1 MSLILLKECPS
12 CTSDSSQILKE
23 LSASKWTIYCNS
35 CGRNDAEVYGETK
48 EDVVVNWNNL
58 NKGDIK

>member
-12 CTSDSSQILKE
+12 CSASSSQIMKE
-23 LSASKWTIYCNS
+23 IEHMDKWTIYCNS

-48 EDVVVNWNNL
+48 EQVVDKWNNL
-58 NKGDIK
+58 NKEK